1 MNRRLE
7 SEPESGPKPA
17 NQRAAPYGEYDLVI
31 IGAGLAGLSLACWLL
46 QLAEDGQVR
55 LPRVCLLEP
64 RTSYSNDRTW
74 CFWDLEPHPFRDLIT
89 HRWFRWQVSQ
99 GNQMACQS
107 DANAA
112 YAMLPADVL
121 YRHALAKIDGTTA
134 FDLHLGVTVSGVEY
148 NDDGVLV
155 SADQRR
161 WQAKAVID
169 TRPPGKSQLTSGV
182 GFWQVF
188 SGLEIT
194 CPKHGFDTS
203 TATLMDFQPGYP
215 HPCFLYLL
223 PLDENHFLIEWTAF
237 QPEREPVPDYRSDL
251 DSWLQQQDLGFYEV
265 TREESG
271 SLPMLRMPNAQN
283 SARVIR
289 AGVGAGWMRAAS
301 GYHFVSCQRGCSAL
315 ARQVL
320 AAHASGDWILQS
332 PRVRAG
338 WLDWMDSVFLRALK
352 RHPDKAPQWFVQL
365 FAATSAAQMSRFMND
380 QPRFRDALAVASALP
395 PGPFVRAALPW

>member
-7 SEPESGPKPA
+7 SELESGPKPA
-17 NQRAAPYGEYDLVI
+17 SQRAAPDGEYDLVI

-46 QLAEDGQVR
+46 QLAEEGPVT

-64 RTSYSNDRTW
+64 RTSYCNDRTW
-74 CFWDLEPHPFRDLIT
+74 CFWDLDSHPFRDLIT
-89 HRWFRWQVSQ
+89 HRWFRWQVSL
-99 GNQMACQS
+99 GNQTACQT

-121 YRHALAKIDGTTA
+121 YRHALAKIEETSA
-134 FDLHLGVTVSGVEY
+134 FDLHLGVTVSGVEHT
-148 NDDGVLV
+148 DDGVMVL
-155 SADQRR
+155 AGQHR

-169 TRPPGKSQLTSGV
+169 TRPPSKGQLSSGV

-223 PLDENHFLIEWTAF
+223 PLGEDHFLVEWTAF
-237 QPEREPVPDYRSDL
+237 QPEKEPVPDYRSDL
-251 DSWLQQQDLGFYEV
+251 DSWLQRQDLGYYEV

-271 SLPMLRMPNAQN
+271 SLPMLRLPNFQD
-283 SARVIR
+283 SGRVIR
-289 AGVGAGWMRAAS
+289 AGVGAGWMRAAT
-301 GYHFVSCQRGCSAL
+301 GYHFVSCQRGSAAL
-315 ARQVL
+315 AGQIL
-320 AAHASGDWILQS
+320 AAHASGDWMLQT
-332 PRVRAG
+332 PGVRAG
-338 WLDWMDSVFLRALK
+338 WLDWMDTVFLRALK
-352 RHPDKAPQWFVQL
+352 RHPDEAPQWFVKL

>member
-7 SEPESGPKPA
+7 SEPESGPKPTS
-17 NQRAAPYGEYDLVI
+17 QSAAPNAEYDLVI
-31 IGAGLAGLSLACWLL
+31 IGAGLTGFSLACWLL
-46 QLAEDGQVR
+46 QLAEEGQTT
-55 LPRVCLLEP
+55 LPRVCFLEP

-99 GNQMACQS
+99 GHQTACQS
-107 DANAA
+107 DRDTA

-121 YRHALAKIDGTTA
+121 YRHALAKIDDIPA
-134 FDLHLGVTVSGVEY
+134 FDLHLGVTVSGVEHT
-148 NDDGVLV
+148 DDGALV

-169 TRPPGKSQLTSGV
+169 TRPPDKGQLISGV

-223 PLDENHFLIEWTAF
+223 PLDEDHFLIEWTAF
-237 QPEREPVPDYRSDL
+237 QPEKEPAPDYRSDL
-251 DSWLQQQDLGFYEV
+251 DSWLQRQDLGYYEV

-271 SLPMLRMPNAQN
+271 SLPMLRMPNAQ
-283 SARVIR
+283 SVGRVLR
-289 AGVGAGWMRAAS
+289 AGVGAGWMRVAT
-301 GYHFVSCQRGCSAL
+301 GYHFVSCQRGSAAL
-315 ARQVL
+315 ARQIF
-320 AAHASGDWILQS
+320 AAHASGNWMLQS
-332 PRVRAG
+332 PTVWAG
-338 WLDWMDSVFLRALK
+338 WTGWIACFCA
-352 RHPDKAPQWFVQL
+352 H
-365 FAATSAAQMSRFMND
+365 
-380 QPRFRDALAVASALP
+380 
-395 PGPFVRAALPW
+395 

>member
-7 SEPESGPKPA
+7 SESGSGPKPA

-31 IGAGLAGLSLACWLL
+31 IGAGLAGLSLVCWLL

-74 CFWDLEPHPFRDLIT
+74 CFWDLDPHPFRDLIT
-89 HRWFRWQVSQ
+89 HRWFRWQVSR
-99 GNQMACQS
+99 GNQSAYQS
-107 DANAA
+107 DPNAA

-121 YRHALAKIDGTTA
+121 YRHALARIEDTPA
-134 FDLHLGVTVSGVEY
+134 FDLHLGVTVSGVEHT
-148 NDDGVLV
+148 DDGVMV
-155 SADQRR
+155 SAGQRR

-169 TRPPGKSQLTSGV
+169 TRPPGKGQLTSGV

-194 CPKHGFDTS
+194 CLKHGFDTS
-203 TATLMDFQPGYP
+203 KATLMDFQPGYP

-223 PLDENHFLIEWTAF
+223 PLDEDHFLIEWTAF
-237 QPEREPVPDYRSDL
+237 QPEKEPAPDYRSDL
-251 DSWLQQQDLGFYEV
+251 DSWLQRQDLGYYEV

-271 SLPMLRMPNAQN
+271 SLPMLRMPNAPN